1 MKKITTETKDFK
13 FTLTSIDEDSGTF
26 TGYASVWGVV
36 DAYKDAV
43 QKGAF
48 KKTLKEKKAFPL
60 LWMHDV
66 REPVG
71 VIRGKEDEH
80 GLAIEGE
87 LNLDVQRAREGYSLM
102 KQAKA
107 AGIPMGL
114 SIGYQTVIEEVDNE
128 TGIRKLKEISL
139 WEISIVTF
147 PACEP
152 ARVDAVKSEE
162 RGVLTFEKEE
172 VIETLPEPVKATP
185 DDEPGLTHS
194 QLTRALTST
203 MNFIKSI
210 KE

>member
-1 MKKITTETKDFK
+1 
-13 FTLTSIDEDSGTF
+13 
-26 TGYASVWGVV
+26 
-36 DAYKDAV
+36 
-43 QKGAF
+43 
-48 KKTLKEKKAFPL
+48 
-60 LWMHDV
+60 
-66 REPVG
+66 
-71 VIRGKEDEH
+71 
-80 GLAIEGE
+80 
-87 LNLDVQRAREGYSLM
+87 M

-152 ARVDAVKSEE
+152 ARVDAVKSDE
-162 RGVLTFEKEE
+162 RGALTFEKEE
-172 VIETLPEPVKATP
+172 VIETLPEPAKATP